1 MGRPYPLE
9 RRLAETAFHFVR
21 RLVMPPRS
29 PKGERLRM
37 VVALAVML
45 AGFAVTGCDLDV
57 RARANVPL
65 GDSHTVHISYRSGA
79 PSGGREASRP

>member
-1 MGRPYPLE
+1 
-9 RRLAETAFHFVR
+9 
-21 RLVMPPRS
+21 
-29 PKGERLRM
+29 M

-65 GDSHTVHISYRSGA
+65 GDSHTVHISDRSGA